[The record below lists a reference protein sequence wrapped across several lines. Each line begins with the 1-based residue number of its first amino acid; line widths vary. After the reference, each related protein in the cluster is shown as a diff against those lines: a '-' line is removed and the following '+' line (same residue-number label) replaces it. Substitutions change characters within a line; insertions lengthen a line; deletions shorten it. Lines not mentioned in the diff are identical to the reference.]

1 MQVKLEKTIPLQ
13 ATSSEAWRLLRDVSR
28 VAECVPGARVTEQLD
43 ETHYKGEV
51 RVKIG
56 PAAATFQGEFEVRSL
71 DADKHQLQL
80 IGKGKDARGT
90 STATMDLT
98 ASLHDDG
105 AGRSELLGV
114 STVSVTGK
122 MASLGGRMLNQV
134 AEQILAQFAANFS
147 TRVTAMGEGAAAEK
161 ATAAIANDPG
171 ELHAFALLWHV
182 FADFLRRLFGRKSGK
197 AG

>member
-13 ATSSEAWRLLRDVSR
+13 ASSSEAWQLLRDVSR

-43 ETHYKGEV
+43 DTHYRGEV

-56 PAAATFQGEFEVRSL
+56 PAAATFQGELEVRSL
-71 DADKHQLQL
+71 DEQKHELQL

-98 ASLHDDG
+98 ASLRDDG
-105 AGRSELLGV
+105 AGGSELRGI
-114 STVSVTGK
+114 SAVSVTGK
-122 MASLGGRMLNQV
+122 MASFGGRMLNQV

-161 ATAAIANDPG
+161 AAAAIADNPG
-171 ELHAFALLWHV
+171 ELHVFALLWRV
-182 FADFLRRLFGRKSGK
+182 FADFFRSLFGRKSGK